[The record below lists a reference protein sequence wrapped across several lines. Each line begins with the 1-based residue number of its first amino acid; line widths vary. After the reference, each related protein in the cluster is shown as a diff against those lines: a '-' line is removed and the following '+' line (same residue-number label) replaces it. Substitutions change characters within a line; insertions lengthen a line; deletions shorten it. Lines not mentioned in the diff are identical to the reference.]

1 MAKRRGQSRAGVGKP
16 TVYYII
22 VTITAALVGIGLVMS
37 TSASA
42 VLAYLEHA
50 DSFHFFWRQAIF
62 AVAGIVALLAASKMR
77 REMLRTLSPLGL
89 LVSFILMVAVYFIGE
104 ESGGATRWLTIAGFR
119 FQPSELAKMAS
130 IIFAADILARKRADG
145 DRLKGLL
152 LPLGLPLGVLCVLI
166 FRQPDLGTTIIIA
179 VALFFMFY
187 LADIRA
193 RELVAMAAVGL
204 AGGVIASIV
213 VPFRMARL
221 IAFLD
226 PWAVS
231 QGAGYQLVQ
240 AQMAFGSGGWTG
252 VGLGMSRQKF
262 GYLPEPYT
270 DFIFAIIGEEMG
282 LVGALVVTLLYFA
295 LAFAIIHVMR
305 TCDDLFGKLLAGGI
319 GALIVGQA
327 FINIGGVI
335 SVIPLTGVT
344 LPLISIGGTS
354 LVMTM
359 AGIGVILN
367 IAQPERKGKRSAKSD
382 DSDLRRR
389 NRRPHISRPR
399 PGRSA

>member
-1 MAKRRGQSRAGVGKP
+1 LAKRRRPPRAAAGKP

-22 VTITAALVGIGLVMS
+22 ATITAALVGIGLVVS

-62 AVAGIVALLAASKMR
+62 AAAGVVALLATSRMR
-77 REMLRTLSPLGL
+77 LEWLKALSPLGL
-89 LVSFILMVAVYFIGE
+89 AASFILLVAVYLLGD
-104 ESGGATRWLTIAGFR
+104 ESGGATRWLNVAGFR
-119 FQPSELAKMAS
+119 FQPSEVAKMAAVL
-130 IIFAADILARKRADG
+130 FAADILARKRADE

-152 LPLGLPLGVLCVLI
+152 MPLGLPLGALCILI

-193 RELVAMAAVGL
+193 LELAGLAAAGLAVGVL
-204 AGGVIASIV
+204 ATIIA
-213 VPFRMARL
+213 PYRLARVT
-221 IAFLD
+221 AFLD
-226 PWAVS
+226 PWGAA

-270 DFIFAIIGEEMG
+270 DFIFAVIGEEMG

-295 LAFAIIHVMR
+295 LALAIIHVMR
-305 TCDDLFGKLLAGGI
+305 TCEDLFGKLLVGGI
-319 GALIVGQA
+319 GAVIVGQA
-327 FINIGGVI
+327 FINIGGTVGM
-335 SVIPLTGVT
+335 IPLTGVT

-367 IAQPERKGKRSAKSD
+367 LARPGRKGKRNANSD
-382 DSDLRRR
+382 DSDLRRWD
-389 NRRPHISRPR
+389 RRAHISRPR
-399 PGRSA
+399 SGRSA

>member
-1 MAKRRGQSRAGVGKP
+1 MAKRQTKARPAGGKP
-16 TVYYII
+16 TVYYVI
-22 VTITAALVGIGLVMS
+22 VTITAALFGIGLVMS

-62 AVAGIVALLAASKMR
+62 GVAGVAALLIASKMP
-77 REMLRTLSPLGL
+77 REWLKALSPLGL
-89 LVSFILMVAVYFIGE
+89 VVSFVLLIAVYLVGE
-104 ESGGATRWLTIAGFR
+104 ESGGATRWLSVAGLR
-119 FQPSELAKMAS
+119 FQPSEVAKMAAVLFS
-130 IIFAADILARKRADG
+130 ADILARKRVAE
-145 DRLKGLL
+145 DRLSGLL
-152 LPLGLPLGVLCVLI
+152 LPLGLPLVTLCVLI
-166 FRQPDLGTTIIIA
+166 FRQPDLGTTIIVA
-179 VALFFMFY
+179 VALLFMLY

-193 RELVAMAAVGL
+193 RELVGLTAVGL
-204 AGGVIASIV
+204 AAGIAATIV
-213 VPFRMARL
+213 APYRMARWT
-221 IAFLD
+221 AFWD
-226 PWAVS
+226 PWAVA

-270 DFIFAIIGEEMG
+270 DFIFAVIGEEMG
-282 LVGALVVTLLYFA
+282 LLGALTVALLYFG

-305 TCDDLFGKLLAGGI
+305 TCDDLFSRLLVGGI
-319 GALIVGQA
+319 GAVIVGQA

-354 LVMTM
+354 LVVTM
-359 AGIGVILN
+359 AGIGIILN
-367 IAQPERKGKRSAKSD
+367 FAQSERKGKRSVQSD

-389 NRRPHISRPR
+389 NRRAHISRPR

>member
-1 MAKRRGQSRAGVGKP
+1 MAKRQTKARPAGGKP
-16 TVYYII
+16 TVYYVII
-22 VTITAALVGIGLVMS
+22 TITAALFGIGLVMS

-50 DSFHFFWRQAIF
+50 DSFHFFWRQAMF
-62 AVAGIVALLAASKMR
+62 GVAGVAALLIASKMP
-77 REMLRTLSPLGL
+77 REWLKALSPLGL
-89 LVSFILMVAVYFIGE
+89 VVSFVLLIAVYLIGE
-104 ESGGATRWLTIAGFR
+104 ESGGATRWLSVGSLR
-119 FQPSELAKMAS
+119 FQPSEVAKMAAVLFS
-130 IIFAADILARKRADG
+130 ADILARKRAAE
-145 DRLKGLL
+145 DRLSGLL
-152 LPLGLPLGVLCVLI
+152 LPLGLPLGILCVLI
-166 FRQPDLGTTIIIA
+166 FRQPDLGTTIIVA
-179 VALFFMFY
+179 VALLFMLY

-193 RELVAMAAVGL
+193 RELVGLTAVGL
-204 AGGVIASIV
+204 AAGIAATIV
-213 VPFRMARL
+213 APYRMARWT
-221 IAFLD
+221 AFWD
-226 PWAVS
+226 PWAVA

-270 DFIFAIIGEEMG
+270 DFIFAVIGEEMG
-282 LVGALVVTLLYFA
+282 LLGALTVALLYFG

-305 TCDDLFGKLLAGGI
+305 TCDDLFSRLLVGGI
-319 GALIVGQA
+319 GAVIVGQA

-354 LVMTM
+354 LVVTM
-359 AGIGVILN
+359 AGIGIILN
-367 IAQPERKGKRSAKSD
+367 FAQSERKGKRSAHSD

-389 NRRPHISRPR
+389 NRRAHISRPR